1 MNRLSVAPTVPLP
14 CCLIFFLILCFLSHT
29 PTLLKAR
36 PTISF
41 VPDGNQVTFHAKAAF
56 HKFSGTTASVWG
68 EVEFP
73 AIGNLEGVTG
83 VVHIASGSLKT
94 GIRRRDREMYRLLE
108 VDQFPEIIYALQ
120 TVLVEAR
127 NEQGV
132 PERIRLSGTVT
143 VRGQEIPLQLSAR
156 LEHKEGLATLEGSV
170 ELDMQDFGLKPPRFL
185 FWKVQPVIQVA
196 FRVSLEVPLRL
207 LLGKPEEK

>member
-1 MNRLSVAPTVPLP
+1 MNRLSGAPTVPLP
-14 CCLIFFLILCFLSHT
+14 CRLVFLLILCFLSHT
-29 PTLLKAR
+29 PTPLNAR
-36 PTISF
+36 PIIPF
-41 VPDGNQVTFHAKAAF
+41 VPEGSRVTFHAKAAF
-56 HKFSGTTASVWG
+56 HKFSGTTSSVSG

-94 GIRRRDREMYRLLE
+94 GIRKRDREMYRLLD
-108 VDQFPEIIYALQ
+108 VDQFPEIVYALQ
-120 TVLVEAR
+120 RVLVEAR

-143 VRGQEIPLQLSAR
+143 VRGQERPLQLSGR
-156 LEHKEGLATLEGSV
+156 LGHEDSLVTVEGSG
-170 ELDMQDFGLKPPRFL
+170 ELDMQDFGLKPPRIL
-185 FWKVQPVIQVA
+185 FWKVQPVVQVT

>member
-1 MNRLSVAPTVPLP
+1 MNRLSGAPTVPLP
-14 CCLIFFLILCFLSHT
+14 CHHVFLLILCFLSHT
-29 PTLLKAR
+29 QTALNAR

-41 VPDGNQVTFHAKAAF
+41 VPEGIHVTFHAKAAF
-56 HKFSGTTASVWG
+56 HKFSGTTPSVSG

-83 VVHIASGSLKT
+83 VVHIAAGSLKT
-94 GIRRRDREMYRLLE
+94 GIRRRDRAMYRLLE
-108 VDQFPEIIYALQ
+108 VDQFPEIVYAFQ

-143 VRGQEIPLQLSAR
+143 VRGQERPLQLSGR
-156 LEHKEGLATLEGSV
+156 LEHEEGRVTVGGSG
-170 ELDMQDFGLKPPRFL
+170 ELDMQDFGLKPPRIL
-185 FWKVQPVIQVA
+185 FWKVQSVIQVT